1 MPRFHLSALLAAT
14 ALFSVGCG
22 GARVVHVSQSGGV
35 IALDGDRNKAVEQ
48 AHQIMADHC
57 AGPYKVLEEGE
68 QVGDDQ
74 AAGLVDEGSESLS
87 DGSEWRMRYICGS
100 GPAVAPAP
108 GTDRS
113 APPAGDPSD
122 QSAGATTGAGGT
134 AGGR

>member
-1 MPRFHLSALLAAT
+1 MSRFHLSALLAAT

-22 GARVVHVSQSGGV
+22 GARLVHLSHNGGV
-35 IALDGDRNKAVEQ
+35 IALEGDRNKAVEQ

-68 QVGDDQ
+68 EVGEAEAAPADDS
-74 AAGLVDEGSESLS
+74 LESMS
-87 DGSEWRMRYICGS
+87 DGSEWRMRYVCGN

-108 GTDRS
+108 GPDRS
-113 APPAGDPSD
+113 APTAGDPSD
-122 QSAGATTGAGGT
+122 QSAGSTTGADGT